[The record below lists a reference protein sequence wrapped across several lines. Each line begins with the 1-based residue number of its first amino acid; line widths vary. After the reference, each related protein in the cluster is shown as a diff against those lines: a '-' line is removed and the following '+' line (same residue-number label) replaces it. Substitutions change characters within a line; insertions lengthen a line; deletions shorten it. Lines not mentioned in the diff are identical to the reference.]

1 MRKIK
6 ITCPRCQHI
15 FKEKEAEIYECP
27 KCGTNIR
34 KKQKETSEKPEDY
47 DKTQIF
53 ER

>member
-1 MRKIK
+1 MSKTR

-15 FKEKEAEIYECP
+15 FEEEKQELYECP

-34 KKQKETSEKPEDY
+34 EKTEKTSEEPEDF

-53 ER
+53 EH

>member
-6 ITCPRCQHI
+6 ITCPRCQHE
-15 FKEKEAEIYECP
+15 FTEKKSDIYECP

-34 KKQKETSEKPEDY
+34 EKKKKDDEDF
-47 DKTQIF
+47 DKTQVF